1 MSKSVKLAVCVV
13 MAAALALMAVLAFQY
28 LDMKKE
34 LNALE
39 RQLNESRDN
48 WEKIAADKEELQV
61 GLKAK
66 QKEINKTQLQLEE
79 AEERALELKQDIL
92 LLQQEI
98 EALKE

>member
-1 MSKSVKLAVCVV
+1 
-13 MAAALALMAVLAFQY
+13 
-28 LDMKKE
+28 MKT
-34 LNALE
+34 
-39 RQLNESRDN
+39 
-48 WEKIAADKEELQV
+48 
-61 GLKAK
+61 K